1 MERFVCSS
9 VLNVNGAPYGIEDV
23 DCPLTFVQIFDAVT
37 EKRYS
42 ARFK

>member
-23 DCPLTFVQIFDAVT
+23 DCPLTFVQIFDAPH
-37 EKRYS
+37 ELPDS
-42 ARFK
+42 AII